1 MDLKINMKPTS
12 QLISERGLCEG
23 GITQK
28 YIDQECIRRM
38 RPYTPFL
45 SGALIKSA
53 TIGTVIG
60 SGTIK
65 QNTPYAR
72 YQYYGEVYG
81 PNIPIIKGGVLEGF
95 YSPPKKSPTG
105 RDLQYNK
112 SKNPKAGKMW
122 FERMKAD
129 HKTSILAGA
138 AKTSGGTYK

>member
-1 MDLKINMKPTS
+1 
-12 QLISERGLCEG
+12 
-23 GITQK
+23 
-28 YIDQECIRRM
+28 M

-81 PNIPIIKGGVLEGF
+81 PNIPIIKDGVLEGF

-105 RDLQYNK
+105 RELQYNK
-112 SKNPKAGKMW
+112 SKNPKAGKKW

-138 AKTSGGTYK
+138 AKISGGTYK